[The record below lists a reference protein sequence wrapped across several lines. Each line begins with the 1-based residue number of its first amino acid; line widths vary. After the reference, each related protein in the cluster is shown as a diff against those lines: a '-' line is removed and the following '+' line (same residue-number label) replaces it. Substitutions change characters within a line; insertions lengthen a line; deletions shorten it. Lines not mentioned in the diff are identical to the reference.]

1 MRGGGLKPVGLSLQ
15 QFIDSK
21 TSAEIKQ
28 AITLRQAWESVA
40 SESDRLKT
48 GNAFYD
54 KKNPDIVVIYTSD
67 SADTP
72 GLQAQKE
79 IYRIL
84 LSEALRPYRGDSQIK
99 DIRFVVSRNTSNRLS
114 LRERNKKAASSYVE
128 PVDLSEEEDRHAR
141 NSVADITDE
150 QLKMS
155 LYKAMKVNLEWKKG
169 RETIESR

>member
-28 AITLRQAWESVA
+28 AVELRRAWESVA
-40 SESDRLKT
+40 SESDRMLT

-54 KKNPDIVVIYTSD
+54 KKDPDIVVIYTSD

-84 LSEALRPYRGDSQIK
+84 LSEALRPLRGDRQLK
-99 DIRFVVSRNTSNRLS
+99 DIRFIVSRITSKRIS
-114 LRERNKKAASSYVE
+114 SQRQDKEISNKYVE
-128 PVDLSEEEDRHAR
+128 PIALSEAEDRHAR
-141 NSVADITDE
+141 NSVARIHDA
-150 QLKMS
+150 QLKLS

-169 RETIESR
+169 RESLDCR